1 MAVNKKILII
11 GAGIAGLSAG
21 IHACR
26 NGYETEIFEM
36 HTLPGGLCTA
46 WERKSYTFDGCIHWL
61 VGTRP
66 GSQFNRL
73 WQEVCD
79 IDKME
84 IIEDDKFISIE
95 GTNRKALHIYSD
107 IDRLESH
114 LLEYSPQDEDVIK
127 ELTGAAKLMSRM
139 EFPLDKPDEL
149 IKFWHIPLIM
159 FKMLPMFKIMG
170 KFSRVTIGEYL
181 EQVKDPFLKEALGL
195 LIPPGYSMIS
205 LLSTLASHHAG
216 DAGFPKGGSLEFARS
231 LEKRF
236 TELGGKVHYG
246 SPVSEIIIE
255 NDQAVGVSLADGRK
269 VLADTV
275 ISSADL
281 FHSTKDLLK
290 GKYTTKLIKDSF
302 KNLAT
307 YSSVQVS
314 LGIDCDLSGEAKK
327 LAVRLEKPISIG
339 TEENHYL
346 YISNYSFDPSLAPK
360 GKSVVTGTLYSSF
373 EPWSGLAKNRE
384 QYREKKEQLAGQ
396 VVKAVEARYP
406 AAKGKVETVDVAT
419 PYSFHRYTG
428 VYKGAYMAWIVP
440 PASGRF
446 KILKQLPDLK
456 GYYQVGQWV
465 EPPAGLPGSML
476 TGRHVIQLICRRDS
490 RAFRKQ

>member
-1 MAVNKKILII
+1 MSKKIII
-11 GAGIAGLSAG
+11 VGAGIAGLTAG

-26 NGYETEIFEM
+26 NGYETEVFEM

-46 WERKSYTFDGCIHWL
+46 WERKGYTFDGCIHWL
-61 VGTRP
+61 VGTKP

-79 IDKME
+79 IDAME
-84 IIEDDKFISIE
+84 IIEGDRFISIE
-95 GTNRKALHIYSD
+95 GKGGKALHIYSD

-114 LLEYSPQDEDVIK
+114 LLEYSPQDEAVIK
-127 ELTGAAKLMSRM
+127 ELAGAARLMSRM

-170 KFSRVTIGEYL
+170 KFSRVTIAEYL
-181 EQVKDPFLKEALGL
+181 GKIKDPFLKEALGL
-195 LIPPGYSMIS
+195 LIPPGYSMLS

-216 DAGFPKGGSLEFARS
+216 DAGFPKGGSLAFARS

-236 TELGGKVHYG
+236 TELGGKIHYS
-246 SPVSEIIIE
+246 SPVSEVIIE
-255 NDQAVGVSLADGRK
+255 NDRAVGVSLADGSQVR
-269 VLADTV
+269 ADTV

-281 FHSTKDLLK
+281 FHTTKELLK

-302 KNLAT
+302 ENLAT

-314 LGIDCDLSGEAKK
+314 LGIDSDLSGEDKK
-327 LAVRLEKPISIG
+327 LAVRLGKPISIG
-339 TEENHYL
+339 TEENRYL
-346 YISNYSFDPSLAPK
+346 YITNYSFDSSLAPA

-373 EPWSGLAKNRE
+373 EPWSGAAKNRE
-384 QYREKKEQLAGQ
+384 LYREKKEQLAGQ
-396 VVKAVEARYP
+396 VVKAVEERFP
-406 AAKGKVETVDVAT
+406 AARGKVEAIDVAT
-419 PYSFHRYTG
+419 PYSFHRYTR

-446 KILKQLPDLK
+446 KIPKQLPDLK
-456 GYYQVGQWV
+456 DFYQIGQWV

-490 RAFRKQ
+490 RPFKK

>member
-1 MAVNKKILII
+1 VNKKILIV

-26 NGYETEIFEM
+26 NGYETEIYEM

-46 WERKSYTFDGCIHWL
+46 WERKGYTFDGCIHWL
-61 VGTRP
+61 VGTKP

-73 WQEVCD
+73 WREVCD
-79 IDKME
+79 IDAME
-84 IIEDDKFISIE
+84 MIESDRFITIE
-95 GTNRKALHIYSD
+95 GNGGKTLHIFND

-114 LLEYSPQDEDVIK
+114 LLEYSPQDEAVIK
-127 ELTGAAKLMSRM
+127 ELAGAARSISRM
-139 EFPLDKPDEL
+139 EFPLEKPNEL
-149 IKFWHIPLIM
+149 IKFWDIPLIM
-159 FKMLPMFKIMG
+159 VKMLPMFKIMG
-170 KFSRVTIGEYL
+170 KFSRVTIAEYL
-181 EQVKDPFLKEALGL
+181 RQIKDPFLKEALSL
-195 LIPPGYSMIS
+195 LIPPCYSMLS

-216 DAGFPKGGSLEFARS
+216 DAGFPKGGSLAFARS
-231 LEKRF
+231 LERRF

-255 NDQAVGVSLADGRK
+255 NDRAVGVTLADGRQ
-269 VLADTV
+269 VRADTV
-275 ISSADL
+275 ISAADL

-314 LGIDCDLSGEAKK
+314 LGIDCDLSAEAKK

-339 TEENHYL
+339 AEENLYL
-346 YISNYSFDPSLAPK
+346 YITNYSFDSSLAPP

-373 EPWSGLAKNRE
+373 EPWSGAAKNKE
-384 QYREKKEQLAGQ
+384 LYREKKEKLARQ
-396 VVKAVEARYP
+396 VVKAVEERFTAAR
-406 AAKGKVETVDVAT
+406 GNVEAIDVAT
-419 PYSFHRYTG
+419 PYSFYRYTK

-440 PASGRF
+440 PDSGRF
-446 KILKQLPDLK
+446 KIPKQLPNLK
-456 GYYQVGQWV
+456 DYYQIGQWV

-476 TGRHVIQLICRRDS
+476 TGRHVIQLICRRDH
-490 RAFRKQ
+490 RVFRKK